1 MRETNSTLRILRWAA
16 LSLVMTVVCI
26 NGTIA
31 QPYCAMAC
39 NNNIQVSLN
48 GNCEAE
54 ITYDMML
61 EDPNNSN
68 ICLPNGPQAFEV
80 IVMDS
85 NGESIPT
92 SPVVTCDQIG
102 AYEALGGVVPVKVK
116 HWATGNECWGTIIVE
131 DKLDPVLNC
140 PPVSIMCNQSLNIP
154 QPQVTDNCDNF
165 PFAQNCGAI
174 TITFED
180 EWIDYGCV
188 PNNGLSARVIRT
200 YTATDASG
208 NTGTCDQVVDLMRAT
223 LADVDL
229 PAHRDGLPGNLPAI
243 DCSSACAA
251 DLDADIDFNSIACTG
266 YPSKGGIPIDVDGGY
281 CEINVTVENT
291 RIDICDGSFKIL
303 RDYRLVDW
311 CTGEILDYTQIIK
324 VVDDETN
331 IECPTIPPLGT
342 NDGPTSCSWSGVLP
356 MADVTQ
362 NGSAEEC
369 SSFTVETR
377 VYILVPIPPHGL
389 GFQEEL
395 FATLNGNGGFVSG
408 LPIGTIRIEY
418 EVTDDCGNHDEC
430 DVTVEVVDNDAPT
443 PVCDEF
449 TVSTLSPFPSCEAI
463 IYAETFDD
471 GSHDNCCDADELIF
485 EVSTNANGGYGPFV
499 SYNSCV
505 QNEMVFLRVTDCN
518 DNTSEPCMIEVSVDD
533 KDDPIIQCPAD
544 KTIECWTSFD
554 DQGDATAQDCSD
566 FDITKQ
572 LIQENLDACG
582 VGFVRFRFTATDE
595 KGNSS
600 NCIQRIDVVDSTPI
614 SVTFP
619 PDRTVTCTTTGGGG
633 FQGSIDPEDLPGNN
647 TPNINGEDC
656 ELIAV
661 DYDDQV
667 LTISGDACFKVLRTW
682 TVINWCIFD
691 ADEDLNED
699 NGYFTDIQEIKVIDE
714 AAPVVDCPAD
724 FTVGIFSDDCTATV
738 NIPVPDADDCAPDDL
753 LNYSV
758 MGDFNS
764 FSNPNVG
771 IGTYTVVI
779 RVEDGCNN
787 KTDCEVEITVEDQ
800 KNPTAYCKEGIIITM
815 MNTTPPMV
823 PLWAIDLDDGSFDNC
838 PGDLEI
844 LISNANNPTPSDGIT
859 FDCDDIATGAEQAVI
874 ITVTDAAGNS
884 DFCETFVIVQD
895 NQGVCPNNPGDPL
908 IAGMTMTEA
917 DQSVEGVEVAIN
929 GGMMSG
935 MAMTTATGYT
945 LDVMAGGDYTATPS
959 MDTDPLN
966 GVSTFD
972 LVIMRKHILGTSLL
986 NSPYKLIAADV
997 NNSGSVT
1004 TLDMVNLR
1012 KLILQIDNTFQN
1024 NTSWRFV
1031 EAAYTFPQPINP
1043 WAEVFP
1049 EVINVN
1055 NVNAP
1060 VNNADFVA
1068 IKIGDLNGNA
1078 SVSDNLLGADDRSA
1092 TTMTINADN
1101 AKLNR
1106 GEQITIDFTSDMAT
1120 VGYQFTLDF
1129 DQNALELVNVVDG
1142 TAKAENFGLTLLKE
1156 GAITVSYDGEAAADL
1171 FSLTFVAKAD
1181 VVLNE
1186 TMSISSRYTTAEAYN
1201 AAGEVSNVELNF
1213 NGTIASTEFELY
1225 QNTPNPFRGE
1235 TVIGF
1240 NMPTE
1245 AAATLTVQ
1253 DVSGKVLMVV
1263 DRTFAQGF
1271 NQVTID
1277 GADLPSTGVLYYT
1290 LSTDDA
1296 TATRKMIMVK

>member
-1 MRETNSTLRILRWAA
+1 MREMNSTLRILRWAA

-54 ITYDMML
+54 ITFDMML

-80 IVMDS
+80 LVMDP
-85 NGESIPT
+85 NGNTIPT

-102 AYEALGGVVPVKVK
+102 AYAALGGVVPVKVK
-116 HWATGNECWGTIIVE
+116 HWSTGNECWGTIIVE
-131 DKLDPVLNC
+131 DKIDPVLNC
-140 PPVSIMCNQSLNIP
+140 PPISVMCNATYTIP
-154 QPQVTDNCDNF
+154 LPQITDNCDNY
-165 PFAQNCGAI
+165 PFAQNCEVI
-174 TITFED
+174 DLTFED
-180 EWIDYGCV
+180 EWIDYDCV

-208 NTGTCDQVVDLMRAT
+208 NSGSCDQVVDLMRAT

-229 PAHRDGLPGNLPAI
+229 PDHLDGLPGNLPAI
-243 DCSSACAA
+243 DCASACAA
-251 DLDADIDFNSIACTG
+251 QLDSGEDAFNCTG
-266 YPSKGGIPIDVDGGY
+266 YPSKGGIAIDVAGGY
-281 CEINVTVENT
+281 CEINVTWEDT
-291 RIDICDGSFKIL
+291 RIDVCDGSFKIL
-303 RDYRLVDW
+303 RDWRLVDW

-324 VVDDETN
+324 VLDNSTDIV
-331 IECPTIPPLGT
+331 CPSDLTVGT
-342 NDGPTSCSWSGVLP
+342 NDGPTSCSWSGNLAP
-356 MADVTQ
+356 GTVT
-362 NGSAEEC
+362 NDGTNEEC
-369 SSFTVETR
+369 SSWTVETR
-377 VYILVPIPPHGL
+377 VYILVPIPPYGL
-389 GFQEEL
+389 GTQEEL
-395 FATLNGNGGFVSG
+395 FAVINGNGGFISG
-408 LPIGTIRIEY
+408 LPIGVSRVHY
-418 EVTDDCGNHDEC
+418 HVTDDCGNHDDC
-430 DVTVEVVDNDAPT
+430 DMFITVEDDDAPT
-443 PVCDEF
+443 PVCDEH
-449 TVSTLSPFPSCEAI
+449 TVATLSPYPSCEAL
-463 IYAETFDD
+463 IYAHTFDD
-471 GSHDNCCDADELIF
+471 GSHDNCCDDEDLTF
-485 EVSTNANGGYGPFV
+485 EVSKNANNGYGAFV
-499 SYNSCV
+499 TYNECIE
-505 QNEMVFLRVTDCN
+505 NEMVFLKVTDCN
-518 DNTSEPCMIEVSVDD
+518 GNESEPCMIEVSVDD
-533 KDDPIIQCPAD
+533 KDDPIITCPAD
-544 KTIECWTSFD
+544 KTIECWTPYD
-554 DQGDATAQDCSD
+554 DQGEATALDCSD

-572 LIQENLDACG
+572 LIQTNVDPCG
-582 VGFVRFRFTATDE
+582 VGFVRYRFTATDE

-600 NCIQRIDVVDSTPI
+600 NCTQRIDIVDSTPI
-614 SVTFP
+614 SVSFP

-647 TPNINGEDC
+647 TPNVTGEDC
-656 ELIAV
+656 ELIAI

-691 ADEDLNED
+691 ADDEFNVA
-699 NGYFTDIQEIKVIDE
+699 NGYYSDIQEIKVIDE

-724 FTVGIFSDDCTATV
+724 FTVGIFNDDCNATV
-738 NIPVPDADDCAPDDL
+738 NIPVPDADDCAPDAL

-758 MGDFNS
+758 MGDFTS
-764 FSNPNVG
+764 FSNSNVN
-771 IGTYTVVI
+771 IGTYNVVI

-815 MNTTPPMV
+815 MNTSPPMV
-823 PLWAIDLDDGSFDNC
+823 PLWASDLDDGSFDNC
-838 PGDLEI
+838 PGGV
-844 LISNANNPTPSDGIT
+844 SVSFSSSNPTDPGLI
-859 FDCDDIATGAEQAVI
+859 FDCDDLATGAEQAV
-874 ITVTDAAGNS
+874 TVYVTDAAGNQ

-908 IAGMTMTEA
+908 IAGMTSTEF
-917 DQSVEGVEVAIN
+917 DQSVENVEVAIN
-929 GGMMSG
+929 GGLMSG
-935 MAMTTATGYT
+935 MAMTTTTGYT
-945 LDVMAGGDYTATPS
+945 LDVMSGGDYTATPS
-959 MDTDPLN
+959 LDTDPLN

-972 LVIMRKHILGTSLL
+972 LVIMRKHILGTQTLT
-986 NSPYKLIAADV
+986 SPYKMIAADV
-997 NNSGSVT
+997 NNSGSIT

-1012 KLILQIDNTFQN
+1012 KLILQIDNTFGN

-1031 EAAYTFPQPINP
+1031 DAGYDFPQATNP

-1068 IKIGDLNGNA
+1068 VKIGDLNGNA
-1078 SVSDNLLGADDRSA
+1078 NVSENLLGADDRTA
-1092 TTMTINADN
+1092 NTMTINAEN

-1106 GEQITIDFTSDMAT
+1106 GEQITIDFTSEMAA

-1142 TAKAENFGLTLLKE
+1142 TAKAENFGLALLNE
-1156 GAITVSYDGEAAADL
+1156 GAITVSFDGEASAEL

-1181 VVLNE
+1181 VALNE
-1186 TMSISSRYTTAEAYN
+1186 SMSISSRYTSAEAYT

-1213 NGTIASTEFELY
+1213 NGSIAATEFELY
-1225 QNTPNPFRGE
+1225 QNTPNPFHGE

-1245 AAATLTVQ
+1245 ATATLSVQ
-1253 DVSGKVLMVV
+1253 DVSGKVLMVI
-1263 DRTFAQGF
+1263 DRTFAKGY
-1271 NQVTID
+1271 NQVTIE
-1277 GADLPSTGVLYYT
+1277 GAELPSTGVLYYT